1 VGGQVDTVMSTLN
14 TVLPHER
21 SGKLKVLGITSKNR
35 SPSAPELPT
44 FSESGIPAL
53 ADYEVDIVYGFLART
68 GTPKEALT
76 RIDADLRTVLAMPDV
91 RQRFAGAGLDMFEK
105 SSEEMG
111 ALLRADIDKF
121 RKVIEY
127 AGIRPE

>member
-1 VGGQVDTVMSTLN
+1 
-14 TVLPHER
+14 
-21 SGKLKVLGITSKNR
+21 
-35 SPSAPELPT
+35 
-44 FSESGIPAL
+44 
-53 ADYEVDIVYGFLART
+53 
-68 GTPKEALT
+68 
-76 RIDADLRTVLAMPDV
+76 
-91 RQRFAGAGLDMFEK
+91 MFEK